1 MMKPVLDSFAPNLR
15 ILIAGG
21 APMSKDA
28 IKGFLDLGII
38 LFSFSLIFQLITL
51 PVEFNASSRALRILD
66 ESGMLYDDELRGAK
80 KVLSAA
86 AMTYVAAAIATLL
99 SLLRLII
106 LFGGRRRND

>member
-1 MMKPVLDSFAPNLR
+1 M
-15 ILIAGG
+15 ILIGLLLGIA
-21 APMSKDA
+21 
-28 IKGFLDLGII
+28 GFLDLGII

-66 ESGMLYDDELRGAK
+66 ESNMLYEDELRGAK